1 MHGKYADPTLPIY
14 GQKVIGVRFGQLE
27 MHGVKRLPCWTKM
40 SATADKAATSITLIE
55 AVDWVV
61 GDVIVIA
68 SSDNEGRHA
77 EKRTISAIDK
87 STPAAPVVTFVEP
100 LLYKHFSAI
109 GTYGTSANNGGD
121 NTIDMRT
128 EVGLLTRNI
137 VFRGDPETSNKNMFG
152 AHIMLHSPGDESV
165 IGKIENVELTDVG
178 QAF

>member
-27 MHGVKRLPCWTKM
+27 MHGVKREPCWTQM
-40 SATADKAATSITLIE
+40 DKTSNAAEKSITLKE
-55 AVDWVV
+55 KVDWVI

-68 SSDNEGRHA
+68 SSDLEGRHA
-77 EKRTISAIDK
+77 EKRTITAIDNTNVNK
-87 STPAAPVVTFVEP
+87 PVVSFKEA
-100 LLYKHFSAI
+100 LLYKHFAKI
-109 GTYGTSANNGGD
+109 ETYGTK
-121 NTIDMRT
+121 TMDMRT

-137 VFRGDPETSNKNMFG
+137 VYRGDPETSNKNMFG